1 MSAMVRH
8 VVLVRFAAETDP
20 GEVAATL
27 RELAGLKDRIEGMLD
42 FQAGPNVSPEGM
54 GRGYGHAFTID
65 FADVEAR
72 DRYLADE
79 AHARAGARL
88 TAAAEG
94 GRDGLLVFDLPLS

>member
-8 VVLVRFAAETDP
+8 VVLVRFAAETEP
-20 GEVAATL
+20 GEIAAVV

-42 FQAGPNVSPEGM
+42 FQAGPDISPEGM

-65 FADVEAR
+65 FADLAAR

-94 GRDGLLVFDLPLS
+94 GRDGLVVVDLLLS